1 MVSISSLC
9 TRAKRWVHP
18 KWVEMKRLPRLD
30 VELTAPP
37 DGYAK
42 NPQTG
47 WEFQPF
53 RVRSY
58 CLREVGETSG
68 SLLWGAVEKKGFQGT
83 IGKST
88 LLNVSN
94 EIRLVGQVLYT
105 YPSWGET
112 LRPEGGQG
120 LWKQI
125 LSVQAES
132 SRRET
137 TLDNSS
143 PLARASSMKSAPPGA
158 NSWSV
163 RLLQINFPSFLP
175 WDRNFSRN

>member
-1 MVSISSLC
+1 MVSISSLCSRAQGLC

-18 KWVEMKRLPRLD
+18 KWVEMKRLPRLE

-83 IGKST
+83 IGKGT
-88 LLNVSN
+88 PLNVSH
-94 EIRLVGQVLYT
+94 EIRLVSQVLHLSQLRWNLEAWRWT
-105 YPSWGET
+105 RT
-112 LRPEGGQG
+112 LKTDSFCASRVKSEG
-120 LWKQI
+120 
-125 LSVQAES
+125 S
-132 SRRET
+132 
-137 TLDNSS
+137 N
-143 PLARASSMKSAPPGA
+143 PG
-158 NSWSV
+158 
-163 RLLQINFPSFLP
+163 
-175 WDRNFSRN
+175 